1 MKVDI
6 KVLEKTVLSKL
17 SSGLLDGVVGDDLVT
32 GDHAKVTIRHIIA
45 NGIPQTLRFGPGS
58 KYFDNK
64 ETVRVAGN
72 VTKKFFESVDEKL
85 SFLQKFGW
93 LIDDPDVKA
102 YSALFKPKK

>member
-1 MKVDI
+1 MDI
-6 KVLEKTVLSKL
+6 EVLEKTVLNKL
-17 SSGLLDGVVGDDLVT
+17 NNGLLDGVVGDDFIT
-32 GDHAKVTIRHIIA
+32 GDHAKVTIRQIIEH
-45 NGIPQTLRFGPGS
+45 GVPQTLRFGPGS

-72 VTKKFFESVDEKL
+72 VTRKIFESVAEKL
-85 SFLQKFGW
+85 LFLQKFGW